1 MTASGYLE
9 ATNEWRTAYP
19 GAVAAVLAMNGV
31 SNPPHHPANDEA
43 RERLETELRTR
54 YGALDRP
61 SLRASHPI
69 DAYDRYYH
77 GFGQTYHVQHQLE
90 SVAIKNKP
98 IPRRATLVEAM
109 FMAELADQILT
120 AGHDLAAVQLPVRVD
135 IARPGDGLTMF
146 SGATREPPLGDMIMR
161 DSAGIISSV
170 VLGPDNRTQITP
182 ATTSA
187 LFAVYAPPGIVEDT
201 VRAHL
206 EAIARNVRLVSPG
219 AETLAMT
226 VVTANG
232 DSGTS

>member
-1 MTASGYLE
+1 
-9 ATNEWRTAYP
+9 
-19 GAVAAVLAMNGV
+19 
-31 SNPPHHPANDEA
+31 
-43 RERLETELRTR
+43 
-54 YGALDRP
+54 
-61 SLRASHPI
+61 
-69 DAYDRYYH
+69 
-77 GFGQTYHVQHQLE
+77 
-90 SVAIKNKP
+90 
-98 IPRRATLVEAM
+98 
-109 FMAELADQILT
+109 
-120 AGHDLAAVQLPVRVD
+120 
-135 IARPGDGLTMF
+135 
-146 SGATREPPLGDMIMR
+146 MIMR

-206 EAIARNVRLVSPG
+206 EAIARNVRLVSPE